1 MNSDV
6 LIVGAGPGGLAAAM
20 LLANAGL
27 RVRVIERQNRVGGRN
42 AAIDAQGFRFDVGPT
57 FFLYSNVLESIFE
70 ATGRSLHDYVS
81 LVKLDPQ
88 YRLVY
93 GAGGELIASPQISKL
108 KEAVARLSR
117 EDAAQIDRFMSDNRR
132 KLELFKPCLENA
144 FLGLGDVIN
153 WRMLKLLPTL
163 RPWNSLDRELG
174 RYFKDERIRLAFAF
188 QSKYLGMSPAA
199 CPGLFSILS
208 FLEYEYGV
216 HHPIGGCAAVPL
228 AMSRVLGE
236 MNVPIHLDEE
246 VKEVLFEGT
255 KAVGIRTNEGE
266 YRAQAVV
273 INGDFSDAMRR
284 MVPDHIR
291 RRWTDKKIA
300 GKKFSCSTFM
310 MYLGIDGRFDH
321 LQHHNIYLAK
331 DYWRNLEDIEPR
343 HVLSDDP
350 SFYVQNATVTD
361 PGLAPSGK
369 STLYV
374 LAPVTH
380 QHGNVN
386 WAEQREKFRRTV
398 LNQLPKLG
406 FEDVEQRIV
415 FEKVITPDD
424 WAAQHIYRGATFNLA
439 HGFSQMLHLR
449 PRNKFEDVDGV
460 YLVGGGTHPG
470 SGLPVIF
477 ESAKI
482 TSKLILRE
490 LGRGGSSVPRPR
502 SIAMREPVMR

>member
-1 MNSDV
+1 MTSDV

-27 RVRVIERQNRVGGRN
+27 SVRVIERQPRIGGRN
-42 AAIDAQGFRFDVGPT
+42 AAINAHGFRFDVGPT
-57 FFLYSNVLESIFE
+57 FFLYSSVLESIFT
-70 ATGRSLHDYVS
+70 ATGRSLNDYVS

-93 GAGGELIASPQISKL
+93 GGGGELIASPQISRL
-108 KEAVARLSR
+108 KEAVARLSPT
-117 EDAAQIDRFMSDNRR
+117 DAAQIDRFMSENRR
-132 KLELFKPCLENA
+132 KLELFKPCLESA
-144 FLGLGDVIN
+144 FLGLRDVVN
-153 WRMLKLLPTL
+153 WRMLKLLPSL
-163 RPWNSLDRELG
+163 RPWNSLDRELS
-174 RYFKDERIRLAFAF
+174 RYFKDERVRLAFAF

-216 HHPIGGCAAVPL
+216 HHPIGGCAAVPE
-228 AMSRVLGE
+228 AMSRVLAE

-246 VKEVLFEGT
+246 VTQVLFEGT
-255 KAVGIRTNEGE
+255 KAVGVRTPEGE
-266 YRAQAVV
+266 YRAEAVV
-273 INGDFSDAMRR
+273 INADFADAMRR
-284 MVPDHIR
+284 LVPDAVR
-291 RRWTDKKIA
+291 SRWTDRKLS

-321 LQHHNIYLAK
+321 LQHHNIYLAR

-380 QHGNVN
+380 QHDNVS
-386 WAEQREKFRRTV
+386 WPAQQAKFRRT
-398 LNQLPKLG
+398 LLDQLPKLG
-406 FEDVEQRIV
+406 FEDVEKRIV

-424 WAAQHIYRGATFNLA
+424 WAAQRIHRGATFNLA
-439 HGFSQMLHLR
+439 HSFSQMLHLR

-482 TSKLILRE
+482 TSKLILRD
-490 LGRGGSSVPRPR
+490 LGRRGSSRPSPRNFAIP
-502 SIAMREPVMR
+502 EPALR